1 MSNMGSYGFDYSNMD
16 RVNFIGENSE
26 VASKERKFARL
37 NIGCVFIACMKC
49 HWKIDPL
56 VYG

>member
-1 MSNMGSYGFDYSNMD
+1 MGSYGFDYSNMD
-16 RVNFIGENSE
+16 GINFIGENSE
-26 VASKERKFARL
+26 VASKEHKFARL

-56 VYG
+56 VFG